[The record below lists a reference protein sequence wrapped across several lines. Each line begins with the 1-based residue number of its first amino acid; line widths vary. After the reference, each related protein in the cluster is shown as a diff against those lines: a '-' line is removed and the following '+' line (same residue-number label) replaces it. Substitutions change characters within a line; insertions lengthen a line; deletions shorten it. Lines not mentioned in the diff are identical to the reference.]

1 MKKEQKTAITKE
13 KIIKIALDEF
23 GGNGY
28 SGTTLNSICK
38 AGISKGL
45 FYHNFAS
52 KDALYL
58 ECVKRCFDSLVEF
71 IERQDI
77 GTDPQKYL
85 AVRLEFLRSNKNY
98 ARLFFESLMQ
108 PPRSLENSINTI
120 KEEFDSLNKK
130 MYMNI
135 LNSVKLRNGITYENA
150 MNYFTLMQ
158 TMFNGYFSSPISNG
172 ISVSECID
180 LHEEYLSKII
190 DFMIFGIAERG

>member
-1 MKKEQKTAITKE
+1 M
-13 KIIKIALDEF
+13 
-23 GGNGY
+23 
-28 SGTTLNSICK
+28 
-38 AGISKGL
+38 

-52 KDALYL
+52 KDDLYL
-58 ECVKRCFDSLVEF
+58 ECVKRCFDSLIDF
-71 IERQDI
+71 IEKQDI

-85 AVRLEFLRSNKNY
+85 AVRLEFLRDNKNY

-108 PPRSLENSINTI
+108 PPRSLESSINEI
-120 KEEFDSLNKK
+120 KKEFDSLNKNI
-130 MYMNI
+130 YMNI

-158 TMFNGYFSSPISNG
+158 TMFNGYFSSPISNE
-172 ISVSECID
+172 ISIAECID